1 MKKFTWFVTILL
13 VASMIFGIFGCK
25 EQPVPGVE
33 LDKTAPAEVTELTVT
48 ASNGNA
54 LLSWSNPSD
63 EDFVG
68 VQISA
73 TPANGTLKN
82 AVSLGKEVTSFEVS
96 GLENGKEYTFLVKTY
111 DKSLNYSVGV
121 TGVATV
127 LDTADYVAPA
137 EVTELTVTASNGNA
151 VLSWKNPSDKDFA
164 GLQISMNPAEGTL
177 KNAVILGKDVTSL
190 DVSGL
195 VNGKE
200 YTFTVKAFDE
210 SLNYS
215 EGVTTET
222 TVVDTSDKTA
232 PKDVTDVTVT
242 ASDGYALLTWKN
254 PSDEDFAG
262 LQISMNPAE
271 GTLKNTVIL
280 GKDVTSLDVSGLSN
294 GKEYTFTVKAF
305 DESLNY
311 SEGVTAKTTV
321 VDTSDKTAPTEVT
334 SLEAINNDASVLLT
348 WKDATD
354 NDILG
359 YEVSWDKSIP
369 INRAVSLSE
378 NSMMVAP
385 KAQGCYI
392 SNLTNG
398 TTYSFTVKSVD
409 TSGNRSKGQ
418 TISITPAFI
427 EKSPLVIELEL
438 STTEKTKES
447 VEISVEVTTDFSS
460 NIKKIAC
467 KEGTITN
474 IEEVLKDTDI
484 TTTQKIIAKNN
495 TTYTVVATDTAGRR
509 EIKWI
514 TVDNIDLVPPAQV
527 DNFYAEYN
535 KDSETIFVSWENPSD
550 EDFAG
555 TILTYKKRNSTDITT
570 FEFDKNITSTE
581 IEDILNDRS
590 DYIISIKTKDDLD
603 NISSAKTT
611 TVIAY
616 SYLSFTLDVGKGFLG
631 KEGNLVSNIS
641 ISFEQGETISAVLS
655 NLGFGK
661 DLYPYYFYDDEKS
674 IYYMYEE
681 DGFYYD
687 CATELKFEDGTI
699 LTENDIYNKLYSD
712 TTIYFHYRKLIP
724 ITYNLNG
731 GIYNDSTNDVV
742 KYEYEGL
749 NYFSLSEGISKDE
762 LFFRGWTK
770 TIDGEDYVTVCPSEP
785 TTLYAKW
792 EEPKTCEL
800 TLKPGEYSSL
810 CGYSSLSFN
819 FQSGKNLGD
828 VLSEKGYTF
837 ANIVEESEI
846 VGKRFGG
853 FKDSQGNEYNEYT
866 MLTESVELEA
876 ITRDLYYNEVGI
888 NMNLNG
894 ETLDDIEE
902 YCVYI
907 EIDEY
912 EEYLE
917 EISEVIQGLGGD
929 LYFVGWTYT
938 KDGDDFVTSFEGGTT
953 TTIYAKWVSEVILPY
968 YYSDDKT
975 QLTFIFRPA
984 DFSLSWSED
993 EVYTVKLL
1001 SNANGWDTSNQDYNF
1016 TKNSDG
1022 NYTLTLNEIP
1032 SELVEYPIFHFF
1044 VSESSS
1050 WLGWQ
1055 QYSHT
1060 LPDNAKVENS
1070 YDFVLNILPEMKLT
1084 IDPNEGNIGGDSSVI
1099 VIDKSRYSNYFHT
1112 NVYYAIND
1120 LGVQNPTKDGYIF
1133 AGWTLTKD
1141 GSDFVDYKYEHLPYG
1156 NYTLY
1161 AKWNEDSNCTLTLN
1175 APENSEFVNRDG
1187 NSLGATL
1194 ELSFYPG
1201 KILSEVFWEN
1211 NLSFDNCLNPFEMD
1225 ENYFTFNGTFTSN
1238 TDGDVVFEENSILRE
1253 SITLFPVFETGLKK
1267 VDFNLNGG
1275 YILADD
1281 GFTLEGNGSTDFK
1294 YLTTLIP
1301 QKNNYYFGGWTITP
1315 DGEDFINETDE
1326 AYYVSLGSPYLYA
1339 KWLSVTEVLGQAT
1352 WYYLDIPTDAQN
1364 VIFNAGENQTIDI
1377 MGIDVSSGSIYYA
1390 WDSTGNRFESNTS
1403 LIYEPDNKPEGQP
1416 GRVWCYTN
1424 ASSTPN
1430 CFWWGC
1436 DAEADNVE
1444 WPGKPMTKEGELPSE
1459 EYTFTIK
1466 SIELVDASEIGSA
1479 GYYAFCEGWV
1489 PNNVWGATTPNKV
1502 TSKTGNNIVFE
1513 VNCDYTSIV
1522 PATIPIQ
1529 ILNPSSDGE
1538 FWYDESKVGGGTLSV
1553 NIPEDCDGKTYVW
1566 KIYAQEGYWSEL
1578 VEVTE

>member
-1 MKKFTWFVTILL
+1 M
-13 VASMIFGIFGCK
+13 
-25 EQPVPGVE
+25 
-33 LDKTAPAEVTELTVT
+33 
-48 ASNGNA
+48 
-54 LLSWSNPSD
+54 
-63 EDFVG
+63 
-68 VQISA
+68 
-73 TPANGTLKN
+73 
-82 AVSLGKEVTSFEVS
+82 
-96 GLENGKEYTFLVKTY
+96 
-111 DKSLNYSVGV
+111 
-121 TGVATV
+121 
-127 LDTADYVAPA
+127 
-137 EVTELTVTASNGNA
+137 
-151 VLSWKNPSDKDFA
+151 
-164 GLQISMNPAEGTL
+164 

-195 VNGKE
+195 ANGKE

-232 PKDVTDVTVT
+232 PKEVTDVTVT

-262 LQISMNPAE
+262 LQISMTPAE
-271 GTLKNTVIL
+271 GTLKNAVIL
-280 GKDVTSLDVSGLSN
+280 GKDVTSLDVSGLVN
-294 GKEYTFTVKAF
+294 GKEYTFTVKSF

-334 SLEAINNDASVLLT
+334 YLAAINKDASVLLT

-359 YEVSWDKSIP
+359 YEVSWDKSAP
-369 INRAVSLSE
+369 INRSSVMES

-392 SNLTNG
+392 SSLTNG

-418 TISITPAFI
+418 TISITPAII

-460 NIKKIAC
+460 NIKKIAY

-535 KDSETIFVSWENPSD
+535 KDSETIFVSWINPTD

-581 IEDILNDRS
+581 IEDILNDGS

-611 TVIAY
+611 TVLAY
-616 SYLSFTLDVGKGFLG
+616 SYLSFTLDVGKGFL
-631 KEGNLVSNIS
+631 ETTDGNLVSNIS
-641 ISFEQGETISAVLS
+641 ISFEQGETISTVLS

-661 DLYPYYFYDDEKS
+661 YLYLHYFNDGEKE
-674 IYYMYEE
+674 YMYYDEE
-681 DGFYYD
+681 DGFYYS
-687 CATELKFEDGTI
+687 CATELKFENGTI

-712 TTIYFHYRKLIP
+712 TTIYFHYRRLIP

-749 NYFSLSEGISKDE
+749 NYLSLSEGISKNG

-770 TIDGEDYVTVCPSEP
+770 TRDGEDFVTICPSEP

-792 EEPKTCEL
+792 EEPKTCTL

-810 CGYSSLSFN
+810 CGYPSLSFN

-828 VLSEKGYTF
+828 VLSENGYTF

-876 ITRDLYYNEVGI
+876 ITRDLYYYEVGI

-917 EISEVIQGLGGD
+917 MLGENLQDAVVD

-938 KDGDDFVTSFEGGTT
+938 KDGDDFVTSFEGGIT
-953 TTIYAKWVSEVILPY
+953 TTIYAKWGSEVILPY

-984 DFSLSWSED
+984 DFRLSWSED

-1001 SNANGWDTSNQDYNF
+1001 SDANGWDTSNQDYNF

-1070 YDFVLNILPEMKLT
+1070 YDFVLNILPEMSLT
-1084 IDPNEGNIGGDSSVI
+1084 LDPNGGNFYGDSSVI
-1099 VIDKSRYSNYFHT
+1099 VIDKSQYSKYFHT
-1112 NVYYAIND
+1112 DVYYAIND
-1120 LGVQNPTKDGYIF
+1120 LGVQNPIKDGYIF

-1141 GSDFVDYKYEHLPYG
+1141 GNDFVDYKYEHLPYG

-1161 AKWNEDSNCTLTLN
+1161 AKWNEGNNCILTLSV
-1175 APENSEFVNRDG
+1175 AENSEFVNSNG
-1187 NSLGATL
+1187 NSLGNTIY
-1194 ELSFYPG
+1194 LSFEAG
-1201 KILSEVFWEN
+1201 QTLLEIFDEN
-1211 NLSFDNCLNPFEMD
+1211 NLSFYSCLKSYEED
-1225 ENYFTFNGTFTSN
+1225 GAYYTFNRSFSG
-1238 TDGDVVFEENSILRE
+1238 GDIVFKENSVLRE
-1253 SITLFPVFETGLKK
+1253 SVKLSPVFETGLTK
-1267 VDFNLNGG
+1267 VDFDLNGG
-1275 YILADD
+1275 YILNYD
-1281 GFTLEGNGSTDFK
+1281 GSTVEGNGSTDFK

-1301 QKNNYYFGGWTITP
+1301 QKNNYYFGGWTITQ
-1315 DGEDFINETDE
+1315 DGEDYITQGNE
-1326 AYYVSLGSPYLYA
+1326 AYYVSLGSPDLYA
-1339 KWLSVTEVLGQAT
+1339 KWLSVTEVLGGGT
-1352 WYYLDIPTDAQN
+1352 WYYLDIPKDAQN
-1364 VIFNAGENQTIDI
+1364 VIFNSDGNQTIDI

-1436 DAEADNVE
+1436 AAEAE

-1502 TSKTGNNIVFE
+1502 TSLTGNNIVFE

-1529 ILNPSSDGE
+1529 IQNPSSDEG

>member
-200 YTFTVKAFDE
+200 YTFTVKSFDE

-232 PKDVTDVTVT
+232 PKDV
-242 ASDGYALLTWKN
+242 
-254 PSDEDFAG
+254 
-262 LQISMNPAE
+262 
-271 GTLKNTVIL
+271 
-280 GKDVTSLDVSGLSN
+280 SN
-294 GKEYTFTVKAF
+294 LVAT
-305 DESLNY
+305 NQ
-311 SEGVTAKTTV
+311 
-321 VDTSDKTAPTEVT
+321 
-334 SLEAINNDASVLLT
+334 DASVLLT
-348 WKDATD
+348 WTDASD

-359 YEVSWDKSIP
+359 YEVSWDKSTP

-392 SNLTNG
+392 SKLTNG

-418 TISITPAFI
+418 TISITPAII

-460 NIKKIAC
+460 NIKKIAY

-611 TVIAY
+611 TVLAY

-712 TTIYFHYRKLIP
+712 ITIYFHYRKLIP

-749 NYFSLSEGISKDE
+749 NYLSLSEGISKDE

-792 EEPKTCEL
+792 EEPKPCTL
-800 TLKPGEYSSL
+800 TLNPGEYSSL

-853 FKDSQGNEYNEYT
+853 FKDSQGKEYNEYT

-876 ITRDLYYNEVGI
+876 ITRDLYYYEVGI

-953 TTIYAKWVSEVILPY
+953 TNIYAKWGSEVILPY

-1070 YDFVLNILPEMKLT
+1070 YDFVLNILPEMSLT
-1084 IDPNEGNIGGDSSVI
+1084 LDPNGGNFYGDSSVI
-1099 VIDKSRYSNYFHT
+1099 VIDKSQYSKYFHT
-1112 NVYYAIND
+1112 DVYYAIND

-1161 AKWNEDSNCTLTLN
+1161 AKWNENSTCTLTLRS
-1175 APENSEFVNRDG
+1175 PESVFIDRDG
-1187 NSLGATL
+1187 NSLGDTL

-1201 KILSEVFWEN
+1201 QPLSEVFIEN
-1211 NLSFDNCLNPFEMD
+1211 NLSFDNCLNPFERD
-1225 ENYFTFNGTFTSN
+1225 EYYFTFNGTFTSN
-1238 TDGDVVFEENSILRE
+1238 TDGDVVFEGSSILRE
-1253 SITLFPVFETGLKK
+1253 SITLSPVFETGLASLLLT
-1267 VDFNLNGG
+1267 LNGG
-1275 YILADD
+1275 YVYDYDGEKYEGSLALSFQD
-1281 GFTLEGNGSTDFK
+1281 
-1294 YLTTLIP
+1294 LTGIKP
-1301 QKNNYYFGGWTITP
+1301 QKDNYYFGGWTVTP
-1315 DGEDFINETDE
+1315 DGEDFITETDE

-1424 ASSTPN
+1424 ASSRPN
-1430 CFWWGC
+1430 CFWWGSVV
-1436 DAEADNVE
+1436 ATA
-1444 WPGKPMTKEGELPSE
+1444 WPGKPMAKEGEEPVVLS
-1459 EYTFTIK
+1459 
-1466 SIELVDASEIGSA
+1466 
-1479 GYYAFCEGWV
+1479 
-1489 PNNVWGATTPNKV
+1489 KV
-1502 TSKTGNNIVFE
+1502 TISKIEVTGLPVE
-1513 VNCDYTSIV
+1513 LADAELYLAGTL
-1522 PATIPIQ
+1522 Q
-1529 ILNPSSDGE
+1529 PSSDEVWTEPGTNADLLATITDNGDDTCTLTFDVNAE
-1538 FWYDESKVGGGTLSV
+1538 FDEGLCQFKFAAAGWSKPEICGFDEENTVV
-1553 NIPEDCDGKTYVW
+1553 N
-1566 KIYAQEGYWSEL
+1566 A
-1578 VEVTE
+1578 EVTLKAGDTVVKGVFVNVAGDMCYRCTWSVE

>member
-25 EQPVPGVE
+25 EQPVPGEE

-82 AVSLGKEVTSFEVS
+82 AVSLGKDVTSFEVS

-121 TGVATV
+121 TGLATV

-164 GLQISMNPAEGTL
+164 GLQISMTPAEGTL

-195 VNGKE
+195 ANGKE

-232 PKDVTDVTVT
+232 PKEVTDVTVT

-262 LQISMNPAE
+262 LQISMTPAE
-271 GTLKNTVIL
+271 GTLKNAVIL
-280 GKDVTSLDVSGLSN
+280 GKDVTSLDVSGLVN
-294 GKEYTFTVKAF
+294 GKEYTFTVKSF

-321 VDTSDKTAPTEVT
+321 VDVDTSDKTAPTEVT
-334 SLEAINNDASVLLT
+334 YLAAINKDASVLLT

-359 YEVSWDKSIP
+359 YEVSWDKSAP
-369 INRAVSLSE
+369 INRSSVMES

-418 TISITPAFI
+418 TISITPAII

-460 NIKKIAC
+460 NIKKIAY

-535 KDSETIFVSWENPSD
+535 KDSETIFVSWINPTD

-555 TILTYKKRNSTDITT
+555 TILTYNKIDSTDITT

-581 IEDILNDRS
+581 IEDILNDGS
-590 DYIISIKTKDDLD
+590 NYIISIETKDDLD
-603 NISSAKTT
+603 NISSEKKI
-611 TVIAY
+611 TVLAY
-616 SYLSFTLDVGKGFLG
+616 SYLSFTLNVGKGFL
-631 KEGNLVSNIS
+631 ETTDGNLVSNIS
-641 ISFEQGETISAVLS
+641 ISFEQGETISAVLGY
-655 NLGFGK
+655 LGFGK
-661 DLYPYYFYDDEKS
+661 DLYPHYFNDGE
-674 IYYMYEE
+674 IEYMYCDEE
-681 DGFYYD
+681 DGFYYS

-699 LTENDIYNKLYSD
+699 LKENDIYKKLYSD

-749 NYFSLSEGISKDE
+749 NYLSLSEGISKDE

-792 EEPKTCEL
+792 EEPKTCTL

-810 CGYSSLSFN
+810 CGYPSLSFN

-828 VLSEKGYTF
+828 VLSENGYTF

-876 ITRDLYYNEVGI
+876 ITRDLYSSEVGI
-888 NMNLNG
+888 NIKLNG
-894 ETLDDIEE
+894 EILAGLGE
-902 YCVYI
+902 YCAYI
-907 EIDEY
+907 GIEEY

-917 EISEVIQGLGGD
+917 MLGENLQDAVVD

-953 TTIYAKWVSEVILPY
+953 TTIYAKWEDMSEIIPY
-968 YYSDDKT
+968 YYSEDKT

-984 DFSLSWSED
+984 DFGFSWTED
-993 EVYTVKLL
+993 EVYTVKLM
-1001 SNANGWDTSNQDYNF
+1001 SAANGWDTSNQDYNF

-1032 SELVEYPIFHFF
+1032 SELVEYPDYKFF
-1044 VSESSS
+1044 VSESRS
-1050 WLGWQ
+1050 WLGCEI
-1055 QYSHT
+1055 YRHGPD
-1060 LPDNAKVENS
+1060 LPDTAKAENGT
-1070 YDFVLNILPEMKLT
+1070 DFRLNILPEMILT
-1084 IDPNEGNIGGDSSVI
+1084 IDPNEGNIGGDSSAKVI
-1099 VIDKSRYSNYFHT
+1099 EIPKYEYTNY
-1112 NVYYAIND
+1112 YPYDINTALRD
-1120 LGVQNPTKDGYIF
+1120 LGVQNPTKDGYVF
-1133 AGWTLTKD
+1133 AGWTFTKD

-1175 APENSEFVNRDG
+1175 APENSKFVDRDG
-1187 NSLGATL
+1187 NSLGSTL
-1194 ELSFYPG
+1194 KFSFYPG
-1201 KILSEVFWEN
+1201 QILSDVFWGN
-1211 NLSFDNCLNPFEMD
+1211 NLNFLSCLKPD
-1225 ENYFTFNGTFTSN
+1225 EGYSVCYNIF
-1238 TDGDVVFEENSILRE
+1238 TDGNVIFERNSVLRS
-1253 SITLFPVFETGLKK
+1253 SITLTPAFETGITEVPLN
-1267 VDFNLNGG
+1267 VNGG
-1275 YILADD
+1275 YFDD
-1281 GFTLEGNGSTDFK
+1281 GGTSGSVYTSFK
-1294 YLTTLIP
+1294 YLTNIKP
-1301 QKNNYYFGGWTITP
+1301 QKDNYFFAGWTVTP
-1315 DGEDFINETDE
+1315 DGEGLITKDDE
-1326 AYYVSLGSPYLYA
+1326 EYYISLGCPTLYA
-1339 KWLSVTEVLGQAT
+1339 KWEEGT
-1352 WYYLDIPTDAQN
+1352 WYYFDIPTDATN
-1364 VIFNAGENQTIDI
+1364 VIFNAAISSISDESQTSDI
-1377 MGIDVSSGSIYYA
+1377 TGIDVSSGSIYYA
-1390 WDSTGNRFESNTS
+1390 WDTNYNKNNDKNNF
-1403 LIYEPDNKPEGQP
+1403 IYEPDNKPEGQP

-1424 ASSTPN
+1424 ASSIPN
-1430 CFWWGC
+1430 CFWWGSVV
-1436 DAEADNVE
+1436 ATP
-1444 WPGKPMTKEGELPSE
+1444 WPGKPMTKEGEEPVVLQ
-1459 EYTFTIK
+1459 
-1466 SIELVDASEIGSA
+1466 
-1479 GYYAFCEGWV
+1479 
-1489 PNNVWGATTPNKV
+1489 KV
-1502 TSKTGNNIVFE
+1502 TISKIEVTGL
-1513 VNCDYTSIV
+1513 
-1522 PATIPIQ
+1522 PAELADAVLYLAGTLQ
-1529 ILNPSSDGE
+1529 PSSDSWTEPGTNADLLATITDNGDGTCTLTFDVNAE
-1538 FWYDESKVGGGTLSV
+1538 FDEGPYQFKFAAAGWSKPEICGFDELNNVVDAAVTLKAGDTVVKGVFDNEAGDKCYRCTWSV
-1553 NIPEDCDGKTYVW
+1553 E
-1566 KIYAQEGYWSEL
+1566 
-1578 VEVTE
+1578 